1 MEDCEILKLFLARSE
16 DAIRETEKKYAGYCR
31 SVSYGVLGSREDA
44 EECVN
49 DTLLRAWN
57 SIPPNQPDNLRVYLG
72 RIARNLSIDRYRSA
86 VSKKRGEGAAEASFS
101 ELENVLPVLGSSEED
116 LNEEALLRS
125 INEFLLEQK
134 ELYRKVFVQKVWYLL
149 PVRRIAEL
157 HGISE
162 SKTLSILYR
171 MRRKLEAKLRKEGFP
186 L

>member
-1 MEDCEILKLFLARSE
+1 MDDAEILKMFLERSE
-16 DAIRETEKKYAGYCR
+16 DAIREAEKKYAGYCR
-31 SVSYGVLGSREDA
+31 SVSYGILGSCEDA

-57 SIPPNQPDNLRVYLG
+57 SIPPNRPDNLRVYMG
-72 RIARNLSIDRYRSA
+72 RITRNISIDRYRSA
-86 VSKKRGEGAAEASFS
+86 ASKKRGEGAAEASFS
-101 ELENVLPVLGSSEED
+101 ELEDMLPTFDTSEDD
-116 LNEEALLRS
+116 LNEEELLRS
-125 INEFLLEQK
+125 INGFLREQK

-157 HGISE
+157 HDISE

>member
-1 MEDCEILKLFLARSE
+1 MDDAEILNLFLVRSE
-16 DAIRETEKKYAGYCR
+16 EAIRETEKKYAGYCR
-31 SVSYGVLGSREDA
+31 TVSYGILGNCEDA

-57 SIPPNQPDNLRVYLG
+57 SIPPNRPDNLRVYLG
-72 RIARNLSIDRYRSA
+72 RIVRNLSIDRYRGS
-86 VSKKRGEGAAEASFS
+86 VRKKRGEGAAEASFS
-101 ELENVLPVLGSSEED
+101 ELENLLPTLGTSEDD
-116 LNEEALLRS
+116 LNEEELLRS
-125 INEFLLEQK
+125 VNEFLKEQK
-134 ELYRKVFVQKVWYLL
+134 ELHRKVFIQKVWYLM
-149 PVRRIAEL
+149 PVRKIAEL

>member
-1 MEDCEILKLFLARSE
+1 MTDAEIVELYFQRDE
-16 DAIRETEKKYAGYCR
+16 RAIRETMNRYHRYLMKV
-31 SVSYGVLGSREDA
+31 SVQILGDEQDA

-49 DTLLRAWN
+49 DTLLRTWN
-57 SIPPNQPDNLRVYLG
+57 SIPPNRPDNLRVYMG
-72 RIARNLSIDRYRSA
+72 RITRNISIDRYRSA
-86 VSKKRGEGAAEASFS
+86 ASKKRGEGAAEASFS
-101 ELENVLPVLGSSEED
+101 ELEDLLPTFDTSEDD
-116 LNEEALLRS
+116 LNEEELLRS
-125 INEFLLEQK
+125 INGFLREQK

-157 HGISE
+157 HDISE